1 MNIRVN
7 KEETAGFVTT
17 LRQYLSKGVTYSNAP
32 LLVKHFGAQI
42 RGNLTRFLIWDPQIS
57 EANKVLIEFF
67 IPVSDLIFDKPDQ
80 HSNVTYYRFE
90 ASKMGDFAVI
100 AVENLPAGNREQFGA
115 FYQFKCEFE
124 DGSKKTLRDPMAW
137 SLPYGIHAPA
147 ELYDVEQVLKER
159 KDAAYYEQL
168 EVEFNKSGN
177 NRIAASTN
185 LLEIHTGTATI
196 DGTLQSLS
204 RRYRQIASDIANN
217 EDISAEDMNLVGFD
231 AIELMP
237 VNPVI
242 EHPEHHKFWSVIQTP
257 DANGSE
263 ITVHLRKP
271 TVQNWGYDTP
281 IFGAGAINPS
291 ILSTGRPHELLT
303 LIETLH
309 NFPSGPIKIVAD
321 LVYGHADNQAL
332 DILPKQFF
340 AGPNMYGQNIDYKN
354 PLIRA
359 IMLELL
365 RRKMSWG
372 IDGLRVDSAQ
382 NITYYD
388 GEQDQ
393 VLHDD
398 EFLKQ
403 MSETLIEAAGVTYK
417 PWMIFE
423 DARPWPRDDWELAG
437 TYRKVI
443 DQQKHAYQWA
453 PTIFAYN
460 TPYNYTYWVSKW
472 WRIKELVSMGE
483 QWISGYA
490 NHDTMRR
497 GTQANPNNI
506 NVNFLLGNSLK
517 MVMDSAYNNPSTTVL
532 MNAFLPGVP
541 MDFLQA
547 LTNTPWSFFRNTD
560 EDYGI
565 KVAAEEAFFTEW
577 QITEIEYRNTRFFK
591 RLKNFGFQSL
601 SDLRRFSRVLLGL
614 VDATDYNPGN
624 IAKLLNNFDFPFFD
638 EEWTVERLKEYTHA
652 WMADVEEYC
661 NVDLH
666 TDYMDTRKAEFNLKV
681 REYRLA
687 NPWLNKNFVEGDF
700 LHYREPVNGTV
711 IFYGYRKDIESGKK
725 LIFLANME
733 GQPRQVTP
741 SKLDLPV
748 GDPNDWKVAISTP
761 SVRAKKID
769 QPIRLSISQSILF
782 ENSVDK

>member
-7 KEETAGFVTT
+7 NEETAGFIST
-17 LRQYLSKGVTYSNAP
+17 LRQYLSKGITYSNAP
-32 LLVKHFGAQI
+32 LLAKHLGAHAD
-42 RGNLTRFLIWDPQIS
+42 GDMARFLLWNPVIS
-57 EANKVLIEFF
+57 EAEKIFIEFY

-80 HSNVTYYRFE
+80 HSNVLYYRFE
-90 ASKMGDFAVI
+90 AAKTGDFAVV
-100 AVENLPAGNREQFGA
+100 AVENLPAGNRQQFGA
-115 FYQFKCEFE
+115 FYQYECRFS

-147 ELYDVEQVLKER
+147 ELYDTKSVFEER
-159 KDAAYYEQL
+159 QDTEYYKKL
-168 EVEFNKSGN
+168 ENELITNGN
-177 NRIAASTN
+177 NRVSPSTN
-185 LLEIHTGTATI
+185 LLELHAGTATI
-196 DGTLQSLS
+196 DGTLQSLAH
-204 RRYRQIASDIANN
+204 RFRQIASNIDNK
-217 EDISAEDMNLVGFD
+217 DRLSAEEKNLIGFD

-237 VNPVI
+237 INPVI
-242 EHPEHHKFWSVIQTP
+242 EHPEHHRFWSVIQTP
-257 DANGSE
+257 EGNGSE
-263 ITVHLRKP
+263 VTVHLRKP
-271 TVQNWGYDTP
+271 TVNNWGYDTP
-281 IFGAGAINPS
+281 IFGAGAINAS

-309 NFPSGPIKIVAD
+309 NFPTGPIKLVVD

-382 NITYYD
+382 NIIYYD
-388 GEQDQ
+388 AEQDQ

-403 MSETLIEAAGVTYK
+403 MSETTIEAAGVTYK

-437 TYRKVI
+437 TYRNVI
-443 DQQKHAYQWA
+443 EQQKHAYQWA

-472 WRIKELVSMGE
+472 WRIKELMSKGG

-497 GTQANPNNI
+497 GTQANPDTI

-547 LTNTPWSFFRNTD
+547 LSNTPWSFFRNTD
-560 EDYGI
+560 AEYGI
-565 KVAAEEAFFTEW
+565 KVAAEEAYFTEW
-577 QITEIEYRNTRFFK
+577 QITDIEYRNTRFFK
-591 RLKNFGFQSL
+591 RLKNFGFQTL
-601 SDLRRFSRVLLGL
+601 SDLRRFSRVLLDL

-638 EEWTVERLKEYTHA
+638 EEWTVERLNEYA
-652 WMADVEEYC
+652 RVWMADVKEYC

-666 TDYMDTRKAEFNLKV
+666 TDYMDTRKANFNLQV

-687 NPWLNKNFVEGDF
+687 NPWLNNNFVDGDF

-711 IFYGYRKDIESGKK
+711 IFYGYRKNPENGKE

-733 GQPRQVTP
+733 GQPRQVIP

-748 GDPNDWKVAISTP
+748 GKPDDWEVAISTP

-782 ENSVDK
+782 EKNMQ